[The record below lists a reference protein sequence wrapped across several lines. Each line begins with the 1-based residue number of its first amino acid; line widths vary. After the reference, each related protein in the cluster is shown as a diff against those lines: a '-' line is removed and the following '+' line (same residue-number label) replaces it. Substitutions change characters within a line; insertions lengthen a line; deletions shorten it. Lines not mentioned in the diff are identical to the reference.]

1 MRFLLYDHSGCLN
14 RGCEAIVRTT
24 VGILRKA
31 FPNCECSLLSY
42 HPEEDMILSDIPGLT
57 VRGMKAQR
65 LGHIQTYIN
74 AFYYK
79 ILQRSDY
86 YYRASYA
93 EAIDF
98 AREHDICL
106 IIGGDTFCYG
116 DNELCRS
123 ITAEFKKLG
132 KKIVLWGCSV
142 GEEDL
147 SEDKIATLRSLDAVF
162 AREPLTKQV
171 LEEKGLTNVRLFA
184 DPAFTLET
192 KKPENKPSGKLL
204 GLNFSPLVAKQCP
217 GLEYSVLDF
226 LERIEKE
233 TDYTPVLI
241 PHVMIDTDSNNDYTY
256 MKEIMDRANL
266 TRTVILPDNLSATE
280 YKGYISECEMLIAA
294 RTHATIAAYSTLVPV
309 YALSYSVK
317 ARGIA
322 KDLFGKELC
331 VKSITE
337 IDSADILF
345 ECFRELEANCEE
357 MLNTLTKIIPAKK
370 ELSFAAGEALK
381 EYV

>member
-1 MRFLLYDHSGCLN
+1 MKILLYDHSGCFN
-14 RGCEAIVRTT
+14 RGCEAIVRST
-24 VGILRKA
+24 VNILNKA
-31 FPNCECSLLSY
+31 FPGCECSLLSY

-65 LGHIQTYIN
+65 LGHIQTYVN

-79 ILQRSDY
+79 ILHRSDY

-93 EAIDF
+93 DAIDF

-132 KKIVLWGCSV
+132 KIVVLWGCSV
-142 GEEDL
+142 GKEDL
-147 SEDKIATLRSLDAVF
+147 SKEKLETLGSIEAVF

-171 LEEKGLTNVRLFA
+171 LEESGLTNVRLFA

-192 KKPENKPSGKLL
+192 KKPAVKPAEKML
-204 GLNFSPLVAKQCP
+204 GLNFSPLVAKRCP
-217 GLEYSVLDF
+217 GLADSVAEF

-241 PHVMIDTDSNNDYTY
+241 PHVMIDAGGNNDYAY
-256 MKEIMDRANL
+256 MKEITGKANL

-294 RTHATIAAYSTLVPV
+294 RTHTTIAAYSNLVPV
-309 YALSYSVK
+309 YALSYSIK
-317 ARGIA
+317 ARGISA
-322 KDLFGKELC
+322 DLFGEELC
-331 VKSITE
+331 VKSISE
-337 IDSADILF
+337 IDSADALF
-345 ECFRELEANCEE
+345 ECFKELEANREK
-357 MLNTLTKIIPAKK
+357 MRGTLADVIPAKK

>member
-1 MRFLLYDHSGCLN
+1 MRFLLYDHSGCFN

-24 VGILRKA
+24 VSILEKA
-31 FPNCECSLLSY
+31 FPGCECSLLSY
-42 HPEEDMILSDIPGLT
+42 NPEEDMMLSDIPGLT

-79 ILQRSDY
+79 ILHRSDY
-86 YYRASYA
+86 YYRASYS

-132 KKIVLWGCSV
+132 KKVVLWGSSV

-147 SEDKIATLRSLDAVF
+147 SEEKLATLRSIDAVF
-162 AREPLTKQV
+162 AREPLTKKV

-184 DPAFTLET
+184 DPAFTLVT
-192 KKPENKPSGKLL
+192 KKPEKKPAEKML
-204 GLNFSPLVAKQCP
+204 GLNFSPLVAKRRP
-217 GLEYSVLDF
+217 GLAGYVAEF
-226 LERIEKE
+226 LERLEKE

-241 PHVMIDTDSNNDYTY
+241 PHVMIAAGGNNDYTY
-256 MKEIMDRANL
+256 MKGIMENANL
-266 TRTVILPDNLSATE
+266 TRTVILPDNLSAAE

-294 RTHATIAAYSTLVPV
+294 RTHATIAAYSNLVPV
-309 YALSYSVK
+309 YALSYSIK

-322 KDLFGKELC
+322 KDLFGEEKC
-331 VKSITE
+331 VRSITK
-337 IDSADILF
+337 INSADALF
-345 ECFRELEANCEE
+345 ECFTELEADREQ
-357 MLNTLTKIIPAKK
+357 MRSTLAEVITAKK
-370 ELSFAAGEALK
+370 ELAFAAGEALK
-381 EYV
+381 NM

>member
-1 MRFLLYDHSGCLN
+1 MRFLLYDHSGCFN
-14 RGCEAIVRTT
+14 RGCEAIVRST
-24 VGILRKA
+24 VNILKKA
-31 FPNCECSLLSY
+31 FPDCECSLLSY
-42 HPEEDMILSDIPGLT
+42 NPEEDMILSDIPGLT

-65 LGHIQTYIN
+65 LGLVQTYIN

-79 ILQRSDY
+79 ILHRSDY
-86 YYRASYA
+86 YYRASYS

-123 ITAEFKKLG
+123 ITAEIKALG
-132 KKIVLWGCSV
+132 KPVVLWGCSV

-147 SEDKIATLRSLDAVF
+147 SEEKLITLRSIDAVF

-192 KKPENKPSGKLL
+192 QKPEKKPAEKML
-204 GLNFSPLVAKQCP
+204 GLNFSPLVAKRCP
-217 GLEYSVLDF
+217 KLADYAAKF
-226 LERIEKE
+226 LERLEKE

-241 PHVMIDTDSNNDYTY
+241 PHVMIDSGNNNDYTY
-256 MKEIMDRANL
+256 MKSIMDKADL
-266 TRTVILPDNLSATE
+266 TRTVILPDNLSAAQ

-294 RTHATIAAYSTLVPV
+294 RTHATIAAYSNLVPV
-309 YALSYSVK
+309 YALSYSIK

-322 KDLFGKELC
+322 KDLFGEEKC
-331 VKSITE
+331 VRSITE
-337 IDSADILF
+337 INSADALF
-345 ECFRELEANCEE
+345 ECFTELETNREQ
-357 MLNTLTKIIPAKK
+357 MRSTLAEVITAKK

-381 EYV
+381 NM

>member
-1 MRFLLYDHSGCLN
+1 MKILLYDHSGCFN
-14 RGCEAIVRTT
+14 RGCEAIVRST

-31 FPNCECSLLSY
+31 FPDCECSLLSY

-65 LGHIQTYIN
+65 MSHIQTYIN

-79 ILQRSDY
+79 ILHRSDY

-116 DNELCRS
+116 DNELCRAV
-123 ITAEFKKLG
+123 TAEFKKLG
-132 KKIVLWGCSV
+132 KCVVLWGCSI
-142 GEEDL
+142 GKEDL
-147 SEDKIATLRSLDAVF
+147 SEEKLATLRSIDGIF

-171 LEEKGLTNVRLFA
+171 LEENGLTKVRLFA

-192 KKPENKPSGKLL
+192 KKPENKPAGKML
-204 GLNFSPLVAKQCP
+204 GLNFSPLVAKRCP
-217 GLEYSVLDF
+217 GLAGCVAEF

-241 PHVMIDTDSNNDYTY
+241 PHVMIDAGNNNDYAY
-256 MKEIMDRANL
+256 MKAIAEKAKL
-266 TRTVILPDNLSATE
+266 TRTVILPDNLSAAE
-280 YKGYISECEMLIAA
+280 YKGYISECDMLIAA
-294 RTHATIAAYSTLVPV
+294 RTHTTIAAYSNLVPV
-309 YALSYSVK
+309 YALSYSIK

-331 VKSITE
+331 VKSISE
-337 IDSADILF
+337 IDSADTLF
-345 ECFRELEANCEE
+345 ECFRELEASCKD
-357 MLNTLTKIIPAKK
+357 MRNTLAKIIPAKK

>member
-1 MRFLLYDHSGCLN
+1 MKVLLYDHSGCLN
-14 RGCEAIVRTT
+14 RGCEAIVRST

-31 FPNCECSLLSY
+31 FPGCECSLLSY
-42 HPEEDMILSDIPGLT
+42 SPEEDIILSDIPGLT

-79 ILQRSDY
+79 ILHRSDY

-93 EAIDF
+93 EVINF

-116 DNELCRS
+116 NNELCRAV
-123 ITAEFKKLG
+123 TAEFRKHG
-132 KKIVLWGCSV
+132 KKIVLWGCSI

-147 SEDKIATLRSLDAVF
+147 SEEKIATLRSIDAVF
-162 AREPLTKQV
+162 TREQLTKQV
-171 LEEKGLTNVRLFA
+171 LEKAGLTNVRLFA

-192 KKPENKPSGKLL
+192 KKPENKPAEKML
-204 GLNFSPLVAKQCP
+204 GLNFSPLVAKRCR
-217 GLEYSVLDF
+217 GLADCVARF

-241 PHVMIDTDSNNDYTY
+241 PHVMIDAGNNNDYAY
-256 MKEIMDRANL
+256 MKSIMDKADL
-266 TRTVILPDNLSATE
+266 TRTVILPDNLSAAE
-280 YKGYISECEMLIAA
+280 YKGYISECDMLIAA
-294 RTHATIAAYSTLVPV
+294 RTHTTIAAYSNLVPV
-309 YALSYSVK
+309 YALSYSIK

-322 KDLFGKELC
+322 KDLFGEELC
-331 VKSITE
+331 VKSITQ
-337 IDSADILF
+337 INSADVLF
-345 ECFRELEANCEE
+345 DCFRELEANCEE
-357 MLNTLTKIIPAKK
+357 MRKTLVEVIPAKK
-370 ELSFAAGEALK
+370 ELAFAAGEALK
-381 EYV
+381 EYI